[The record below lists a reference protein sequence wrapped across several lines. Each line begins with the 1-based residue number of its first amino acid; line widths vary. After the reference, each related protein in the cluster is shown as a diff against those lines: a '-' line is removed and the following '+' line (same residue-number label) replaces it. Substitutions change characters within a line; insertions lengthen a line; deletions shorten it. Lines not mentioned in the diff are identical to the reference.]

1 MTTVFYTNKWN
12 GLYLEIMSV
21 EHIVTVSLVKA
32 INFVIISRV
41 PSSLAK
47 SARCMWIYFLFLNS
61 FAHDISKTSEP
72 IFTKSYGKIANGLQ

>member
-1 MTTVFYTNKWN
+1 MFRCVMTTVFYTNKWN

-47 SARCMWIYFLFLNS
+47 SARCM
-61 FAHDISKTSEP
+61 
-72 IFTKSYGKIANGLQ
+72 